1 MLGKMIG
8 AIVGGN
14 IAEKTRGVSGPTG
27 AVLGAAVP
35 ALIARMSLP
44 TMIAMGV
51 GGYFVKKHLDK
62 KAAAENAYAPKPVNT
77 PTIGAPASI

>member
-27 AVLGAAVP
+27 AILGAAVP
-35 ALIARMSLP
+35 AVIARMSIP
-44 TMIAMGV
+44 TMIAFGV

-62 KAAAENAYAPKPVNT
+62 KAAEERAYTATPIQPGTIPTPK
-77 PTIGAPASI
+77 AA

>member
-1 MLGKMIG
+1 MIGKMIG

-27 AVLGAAVP
+27 ALLGAAVP
-35 ALIARMSLP
+35 AVIARLSIP

-51 GGYFVKKHLDK
+51 GGYFVKKHLDR
-62 KAAAENAYAPKPVNT
+62 KAAEDSRHPANPVQPGTIPT
-77 PTIGAPASI
+77 PATT

>member
-27 AVLGAAVP
+27 AILGAAVP
-35 ALIARMSLP
+35 AVIARMSIP
-44 TMIAMGV
+44 GMIAMGV

-62 KAAAENAYAPKPVNT
+62 KAAEEKAYGTIPAQPVSAPSAAA
-77 PTIGAPASI
+77 I

>member
-14 IAEKTRGVSGPTG
+14 IAEKTRGVSGTTG

-35 ALIARMSLP
+35 AVIARMSIP
-44 TMIAMGV
+44 TMLAMGV
-51 GGYFVKKHLDK
+51 GGYFLKKHLDK
-62 KAAAENAYAPKPVNT
+62 KAAEDGTSRSLPAKSGTSPAPVT
-77 PTIGAPASI
+77 T

>member
-27 AVLGAAVP
+27 AILGAAIP
-35 ALIARMSLP
+35 AVIARMSIP
-44 TMIAMGV
+44 GMIAMGV

-62 KAAAENAYAPKPVNT
+62 KAAEEKAYGITPVQPVTTAT
-77 PTIGAPASI
+77 PAAV

>member
-27 AVLGAAVP
+27 ALIGAAVP
-35 ALIARMSLP
+35 AVIARMSIP
-44 TMIAMGV
+44 TMLAMGV
-51 GGYFVKKHLDK
+51 GGFFLKKHLDK
-62 KAAAENAYAPKPVNT
+62 KAAQDSRTVTNPGQSGTVPT
-77 PTIGAPASI
+77 PATT